1 METRQILS
9 FLKIAQLGSFSRAAQ
24 ELGYS
29 QSALTVQ
36 IRLLEQE
43 LGARLFDRIG
53 RQVTLTSAGEHFRV
67 HAGHIIEE
75 MQAALSTTKESG
87 EPSGL
92 LRVGTIESLCFSRL
106 PQVLDHF
113 RTNLPKVRIQLIT
126 GSPEEL
132 MEKLDR
138 SQVDL
143 IYFLDRPLYENRWV
157 KVLEEQEDIV
167 FVCAPSFP
175 LAKKQGLCL
184 KDLLDFPFLL
194 TEKDANYRYE
204 LDQYLA
210 SQHLEILPFLEISN
224 TEFIIRQVGLGMG
237 VSFLPHFAVKDRV
250 SSGEL
255 EILNVRDFHM
265 AMSRQLF
272 YHRDKWVTPEMGAFI
287 TALTRTVQAPTTQAP
302 PAPSSPPGS
311 RS

>member
-1 METRQILS
+1 MC
-9 FLKIAQLGSFSRAAQ
+9 
-24 ELGYS
+24 
-29 QSALTVQ
+29 
-36 IRLLEQE
+36 IR
-43 LGARLFDRIG
+43 DR
-53 RQVTLTSAGEHFRV
+53 HFRV

-92 LRVGTIESLCFSRL
+92 LRIGTIESLCFSRL

-175 LAKKQGLCL
+175 LAKQQGLCL
-184 KDLLDFPFLL
+184 KDLLDFPF
-194 TEKDANYRYE
+194 
-204 LDQYLA
+204 
-210 SQHLEILPFLEISN
+210 P
-224 TEFIIRQVGLGMG
+224 
-237 VSFLPHFAVKDRV
+237 AV
-250 SSGEL
+250 
-255 EILNVRDFHM
+255 
-265 AMSRQLF
+265 
-272 YHRDKWVTPEMGAFI
+272 
-287 TALTRTVQAPTTQAP
+287 
-302 PAPSSPPGS
+302 
-311 RS
+311 